1 MLVHTR
7 EYILSIITKG
17 RINQEDELFAL
28 MRKTDALA
36 ALAATGSIT
45 GQPTDAIDEVVT
57 PSTSI

>member
-1 MLVHTR
+1 
-7 EYILSIITKG
+7 
-17 RINQEDELFAL
+17 